1 MSDISAW
8 WMGVES
14 AEDGIDLEFVWRFWV
29 PEDRVDE
36 LDRHLQVPLKTWIRE
51 GWVQATEGSV
61 IDYAAVKA
69 AVMADCWAVD
79 MQRISYDRMFAG
91 QMVQEIDT
99 ELRGVEVIPVA
110 QTFLGQSPGIKE
122 LQRLLGEGAI
132 RHGGNPVARWM
143 ASVVE
148 TKDDGADNLRLVKPE
163 RAKSQA
169 RIDGIA
175 AMVTGLDGYIRRP
188 IPKRRKVVVMR

>member
-1 MSDISAW
+1 MA
-8 WMGVES
+8 VES
-14 AEDGIDLEFVWRFWV
+14 DQAELEFFWRFWV
-29 PEDRVDE
+29 PEERVDH
-36 LDRHLQVPLKTWIRE
+36 LDRHLQVPLKAWIRE

-69 AVMADCWAVD
+69 DILTDCRLVD

-91 QMVQEIDT
+91 QMVQEIDA
-99 ELRGVEVIPVA
+99 ELRGVDVVPVA

-148 TKDDGADNLRLVKPE
+148 TKDDGSDNLKLVKPE

-188 IPKRRKVVVMR
+188 IRRQRKAVVMR